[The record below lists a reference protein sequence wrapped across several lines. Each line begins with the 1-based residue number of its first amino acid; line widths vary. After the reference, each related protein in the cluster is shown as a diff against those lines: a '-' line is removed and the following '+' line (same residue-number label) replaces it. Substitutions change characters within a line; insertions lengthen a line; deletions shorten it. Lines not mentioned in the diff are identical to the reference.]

1 MSSSH
6 PTLRDVARLAGVS
19 HQTVSRVINGSE
31 DVLPET
37 RAIVESAIEQMG
49 YRPNAI
55 ARSMARGQTH
65 TLSLIHI

>member
-1 MSSSH
+1 MPNTH

-37 RAIVESAIEQMG
+37 RAIVEAVIEQLG
-49 YRPNAI
+49 YRSMYA
-55 ARSMARGQTH
+55 ARATSE
-65 TLSLIHI
+65 